1 MFASWVTHARP
12 SRRQHRTQDG
22 AAAVEFGLIAPV
34 LILLVFGIMSFGIL
48 FAQTLALSNAAR
60 QGARLGAVGNRTCAE
75 LVAET
80 KNSATSININTANIT
95 VQILR
100 GPAVGTATD
109 ITAAAPCN
117 NATPHNT
124 PCHDSD
130 DGDNVYVKASYK
142 SSMLVPLF
150 FVSDNFTVGGTGA
163 FRCEYQ

>member
-1 MFASWVTHARP
+1 MFASWITRARP
-12 SRRQHRTQDG
+12 SRRRARRQEG
-22 AAAVEFGLIAPV
+22 AAAVEFGLIAPILV
-34 LILLVFGIMSFGIL
+34 LLVFGTMSFGIL

-80 KNSATSININTANIT
+80 KNSATSININTANVT

-100 GPAVGTATD
+100 GSAVGTAKD
-109 ITAAAPCN
+109 ITAAAPCTN
-117 NATPHNT
+117 STPNDT
-124 PCHDSD
+124 PCHDSEN
-130 DGDNVYVKASYK
+130 GDNVYVKASYK